1 MIGEASRAIRA
12 ISCSL
17 VFPLLPFLLH
27 LALAAWFLLIASL
40 LLSARVEQFHV
51 INGCQVKQYLY
62 YMAFVLFIIYCCLLG
77 RELHVS
83 CHGPRAPELGHVSA
97 GHLLQLLHVSRVRV
111 RLPQVRDVLL
121 TTAAGVL
128 T

>member
-27 LALAAWFLLIASL
+27 LALAAWFLLLASL

-51 INGCQVKQYLY
+51 INGCQVKQFLY
-62 YMAFVLFIIYCCLLG
+62 GISVVLGFI
-77 RELHVS
+77 
-83 CHGPRAPELGHVSA
+83 P
-97 GHLLQLLHVSRVRV
+97 
-111 RLPQVRDVLL
+111 
-121 TTAAGVL
+121 
-128 T
+128 

>member
-1 MIGEASRAIRA
+1 MKFENVFVLLTSIFQRITIATEMIGEASRAIRA

-27 LALAAWFLLIASL
+27 LALAAWFLLLASF

-62 YMAFVLFIIYCCLLG
+62 MAYL
-77 RELHVS
+77 
-83 CHGPRAPELGHVSA
+83 
-97 GHLLQLLHVSRVRV
+97 
-111 RLPQVRDVLL
+111 
-121 TTAAGVL
+121 
-128 T
+128 

>member
-1 MIGEASRAIRA
+1 MFTFIFQRITIATEMIGEASRAIRA

-51 INGCQVKQYLY
+51 INGCQVNQYLQF
-62 YMAFVLFIIYCCLLG
+62 YMIFK
-77 RELHVS
+77 
-83 CHGPRAPELGHVSA
+83 
-97 GHLLQLLHVSRVRV
+97 
-111 RLPQVRDVLL
+111 
-121 TTAAGVL
+121 
-128 T
+128 

>member
-51 INGCQVKQYLY
+51 INGCQVKQYLHGNRIANINPQEENCTSPATGRVYESWDTCQPDTFSNCSTCPESACVFHKCVTY
-62 YMAFVLFIIYCCLLG
+62 YLALL
-77 RELHVS
+77 
-83 CHGPRAPELGHVSA
+83 
-97 GHLLQLLHVSRVRV
+97 RV
-111 RLPQVRDVLL
+111 
-121 TTAAGVL
+121 
-128 T
+128 